1 MALPI
6 LLAFTRPASIILHVG
21 ASSQALPGSGVS
33 SQVLCLP
40 LFYAQAKTPVPDPN
54 SAILGDPG
62 QDPDLYPI
70 QASNK
75 QISAGP

>member
-21 ASSQALPGSGVS
+21 ASSQALSGSGVS

-40 LFYAQAKTPVPDPN
+40 L
-54 SAILGDPG
+54 L
-62 QDPDLYPI
+62 
-70 QASNK
+70 
-75 QISAGP
+75 